1 MKILPLA
8 LKSVANRRFS
18 AFLTVLAIAL
28 SVAMLLGVERLRT
41 EARASFANTISGVDL
56 LVGARSGSIQ
66 LLLYAVFRIGN
77 ATNNMTWESYQDIIR
92 HPRVAWAVPLSLG
105 DSHRGFRVLGTST
118 GYFEHFR
125 YGRDRALEFHDGR
138 PFDDLFDAVIG
149 AQVARE
155 LGYRSG
161 SQIIIAHGAG
171 DVSFIEHGDKP
182 FQVVGVLAPTG
193 TPVDRT
199 VHISL
204 EGYEA
209 IHANWQGGAPVPG
222 LNLTPEQLRG
232 LNLQPKVITAAML
245 GLSSRTA
252 VFGVQR
258 GINEYPEEPLLAV
271 LPGVALQQLWDL
283 MGVAGKALMAVS
295 ALVVAVGITG
305 MLTVILSGLEARR
318 REMAILRSVGARPVH
333 VFGLIV
339 GEAAALTLAGILA
352 GVALLYLSILTLRP
366 LLASDFGLYLG
377 LSAPSPRELLM
388 LATVL
393 ASATVVAALPAH
405 RAYKYSVADGM
416 TIRL

>member
-8 LKSVANRRFS
+8 VKSVANRRLS

-28 SVAMLLGVERLRT
+28 SVTMLLGVERLRT

-56 LVGARSGSIQ
+56 LVGARSGAIQ

-77 ATNNMTWESYQDIIR
+77 ATNNITWESYQDIVGN
-92 HPRVAWAVPLSLG
+92 PRVRWAVPLSLG

-125 YGRDRALEFHDGR
+125 YARDRTLEFREGR

-155 LGYRSG
+155 LHYEVGTELV
-161 SQIIIAHGAG
+161 IAHGAG

-182 FQVVGVLAPTG
+182 FRVVGVLEATG

-209 IHANWQGGAPVPG
+209 LHANWQGGAPVQG
-222 LNLTPEQLRG
+222 LELTPEQLRS
-232 LNLQPKVITAAML
+232 LNLQPQVITAAML
-245 GLSSRTA
+245 GLNSRAA

-258 GINEYPEEPLLAV
+258 AINEYPEEPLLAV
-271 LPGVALQQLWDL
+271 LPGVALQELWDL
-283 MGVAGKALMAVS
+283 MGVAEKALMAVS

-305 MLTVILSGLEARR
+305 MLTVILAGLEARR

-333 VFGLIV
+333 VFGLIM
-339 GEAAALTLAGILA
+339 GEAAALTLTGITAGL
-352 GVALLYLSILTLRP
+352 GLLYLSM
-366 LLASDFGLYLG
+366 A
-377 LSAPSPRELLM
+377 M
-388 LATVL
+388 LEPVL
-393 ASATVVAALPAH
+393 ASQFGLHLGLAAPSLRELMMLGVVLLAAILVAAVPAR